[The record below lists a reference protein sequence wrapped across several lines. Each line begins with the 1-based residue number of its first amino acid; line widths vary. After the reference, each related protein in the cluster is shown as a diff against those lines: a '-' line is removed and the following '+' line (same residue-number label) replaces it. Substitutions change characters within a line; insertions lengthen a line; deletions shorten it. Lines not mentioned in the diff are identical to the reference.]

1 MKTDDLIRSLAAD
14 TPPRAASP
22 DRLFQVAL
30 AAAVLVAAAL
40 FFATLGPRTDIG
52 QAAQSVRFLFKF
64 AVTGALAAAA
74 FHLVRRQARPGAGT
88 GGAARMLGLVP
99 VLLAAGVALEL
110 AAVPPGDW
118 AARLVGTNAA
128 VCLTFIPLIG
138 AAPLALFL
146 LALRAGAPTRP
157 AAAGAV
163 AGLVAGG
170 IAAAFYAA
178 HCTDDSPLFVATW
191 YGLAIMGLTVAGAL
205 GGRLFARW

>member
-14 TPPRAASP
+14 APLRAASP

-30 AAAVLVAAAL
+30 VAAVLVAAAVFL
-40 FFATLGPRTDIG
+40 ATLGPRADIG
-52 QAAQSVRFLFKF
+52 QAVQSVRFLFKF
-64 AVTGALAAAA
+64 VLTGALAATA
-74 FHLVRRQARPGAGT
+74 FHLVRRQARPGAMT

-99 VLLAAGVALEL
+99 VMLAAAVGLEL

-138 AAPLALFL
+138 AAPLVLFL

-191 YGLAIMGLTVAGAL
+191 YGLAIMGLTVAGAF